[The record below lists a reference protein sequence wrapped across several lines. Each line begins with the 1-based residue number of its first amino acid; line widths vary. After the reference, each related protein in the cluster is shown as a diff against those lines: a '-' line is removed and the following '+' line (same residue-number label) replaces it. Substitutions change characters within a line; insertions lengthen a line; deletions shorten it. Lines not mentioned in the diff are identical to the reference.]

1 MAGEMDINAK
11 RKLEHTVSA
20 AGVNKYDKD
29 LIGGIIG
36 GGGRSLQPA
45 SPTKLPYTGGNS
57 PISGTYESPTKL
69 PYTGGAGAVNYG
81 QAGGAAGAVKPA
93 YDRSALTPEERD
105 YIAPLLGTGQSGGNP
120 AYTFED
126 VEARARAGGVYDQ
139 VSPDDWALARNNPTA
154 GMGIINGK
162 IDYAGATTDEQ
173 RALINQSVN
182 SIRQSAGGYSG
193 GRTGW
198 TNGLYGEPAPG
209 NGPGGAYT
217 LQDVVNA
224 ARRAGVYDSISDQ
237 DWALAMADPAAGMSI
252 VNAKIGWAGAQ
263 TDEQRALY
271 NQQAEQV
278 RLDNGYYGGRSGSGY
293 YKQINIPEN
302 PSYDDFYRE
311 AQAAGLLETF
321 GDYDLRLAQTNPELG
336 LRLLQNKLIWHS
348 TDDPKI
354 KKMANDNNEYIR
366 QYYGGYTG
374 GTSGNAYTKMGG
386 AQDATE
392 TGKGLDYHWDEIDDQ
407 KSSLRQQQLDMY
419 NQGFDWDPETDRLYQ
434 AARLQHLREADR
446 AAEDTLGRY
455 AANTGGIAGSAAI
468 AAASQAADYHKAQ
481 LNDELNR
488 YYQQAYNEWL
498 QRYGMGQQNLD
509 MLNEADNT
517 AYGRAA
523 EEYTRENGEDH
534 YADELARFE
543 KEFAEEQRQYDE
555 GVGRQIAAENREQA
569 EADRADARERLA
581 MMLTAGVAVED
592 LPPELVELSGLTPAD
607 LSSMRTISYKEP
619 GQYDTTIK
627 GIAAVADMTE
637 EAVAAAMA
645 AGYRYDAST
654 GRWYNSGSG
663 YVPSG
668 GGGSSGGSS
677 GRSGGSSG
685 GSSGGRSGS
694 GNAATYA
701 AAMGTSG
708 SSGSSSGG
716 SSSSGKS
723 GSTTTVSA
731 SQKAAA
737 EINQKYGSKGPGY
750 DSRTISAELASRN
763 LTSAQKN
770 EVLNYLK
777 NGYGWKS
784 ERG

>member
-1 MAGEMDINAK
+1 MAYLANKKKTGPAQGFS
-11 RKLEHTVSA
+11 SA
-20 AGVNKYDKD
+20 ELDTLGLGNKTRAWGAQNR
-29 LIGGIIG
+29 GG
-36 GGGRSLQPA
+36 S
-45 SPTKLPYTGGNS
+45 
-57 PISGTYESPTKL
+57 
-69 PYTGGAGAVNYG
+69 
-81 QAGGAAGAVKPA
+81 GGAAGAFQRA
-93 YDRSALTPEERD
+93 GTNAADRNNMAAVINGGGRSVNA
-105 YIAPLLGTGQSGGNP
+105 GGNP
-120 AYTFED
+120 LDELGRSLGVDMGAINYGQQGAAQGEPDGGSSVVPIYSFED
-126 VEARARAGGVYDQ
+126 VERLARSGGVYDQ
-139 VSPDDWALARNNPTA
+139 VSPDDWALARANPTA
-154 GMGIINGK
+154 GMGIIEGK
-162 IDYAGATTDEQ
+162 INYAKATTDEQ
-173 RALINQSVN
+173 RALINQGVN
-182 SIRQSAGGYSG
+182 SIRQSYGGYTAGGNGYSVGSYG
-193 GRTGW
+193 GTTGS
-198 TNGLYGEPAPG
+198 GPRGE
-209 NGPGGAYT
+209 YT
-217 LQDVVNA
+217 LQNVVDA

-237 DWALAMADPAAGMSI
+237 DWALAMADPAAGMNI

-278 RLDNGYYGGRSGSGY
+278 RLDKGYYGGRNGSGY

-374 GTSGNAYTKMGG
+374 GTSGNAYTKQG
-386 AQDATE
+386 APQDATE

-498 QRYGMGQQNLD
+498 QKYGMGQQNLD
-509 MLNEADNT
+509 MLINADDT

-523 EEYTRENGEDH
+523 DEYTRENAEDH

-543 KEFAEEQRQYDE
+543 KEFAEGQRQYDE
-555 GVGRQIAAENREQA
+555 GVGRQIAAENRAQA

-592 LPPELVELSGLTPAD
+592 LPPELVEISGLTAAD
-607 LSSMRTISYKEP
+607 LNSMRAISYKEP
-619 GQYDTTIK
+619 EQYDNNIT
-627 GIAAVADMTE
+627 
-637 EAVAAAMA
+637 AVAALSGNTPEEVSAAYA
-645 AGYRYDAST
+645 AGYRWNPDVGWYYTGASYSP
-654 GRWYNSGSG
+654 GGG
-663 YVPSG
+663 A
-668 GGGSSGGSS
+668 GGGSSGGPS
-677 GRSGGSSG
+677 GRSGGRSG
-685 GSSGGRSGS
+685 GGSGS

-716 SSSSGKS
+716 SSSSGKG

-737 EINQKYGSKGPGY
+737 EINQKYGKSSLGY

-777 NGYGWKS
+777 NGYGWKP